1 MLISITSFL
10 TAVLFSNIMIV
21 LVYMLFRN
29 VKVIKYISIN
39 IIIICI
45 MIAPIRLLFPI
56 ELNITKTIPCE
67 VVFPP
72 IMKFLRKPLL
82 SDNYC
87 FFTPFFVLLILWI
100 AVSIYK
106 SFKSISLYLKFNQ
119 LIRILPPVTDKH
131 IKTILEEVIAEYPR
145 YISFRIVQTP
155 KLMTPFIYYMKIPT
169 IVLPNVNFTDNE
181 LYNILRHEVA
191 HYYNHDF
198 IIKAVFEF
206 LCIMYWWNP
215 FIFLLKKQFE
225 TWLEIHTDITAVK
238 NLNSLERI
246 NYFDC
251 LIKIAKKFKTL
262 NINNGAFMI
271 YHNQSMLKKRFYVAN
286 LYNRGE
292 VVKKNTKNIIYV
304 STMIIVTIYMSF
316 SVIFEPYFI
325 NSENIKDGIR
335 LSKKTAY
342 FVENKNSGYDV
353 YYYMDYWGNFQII
366 YDDLLELPIYQFVL
380 DVEK

>member
-1 MLISITSFL
+1 
-10 TAVLFSNIMIV
+10 
-21 LVYMLFRN
+21 
-29 VKVIKYISIN
+29 
-39 IIIICI
+39 

-67 VVFPP
+67 VVLPP

-131 IKTILEEVIAEYPR
+131 IKMILEKVIAEYPR

-155 KLMTPFIYYMKIPT
+155 KLMTPFIYYTKIPT

-191 HYYNHDF
+191 HYYNRDF
-198 IIKAVFEF
+198 IIKAIFEF

-225 TWLEIHTDITAVK
+225 LWLEIHTDITAVK

-251 LIKIAKKFKTL
+251 LIKIARKFKTV
-262 NINNGAFMI
+262 NIDNGAFMV

-304 STMIIVTIYMSF
+304 STMIIVTIYISF

-380 DVEK
+380 EVEK